1 MTEENMAGF
10 IDRMNESPDAV
21 RAEWEAKWLREKGQ
35 EWVDENEQYFDAWW
49 DAVLELHGYEV

>member
-1 MTEENMAGF
+1 MAEENMAGF
-10 IDRMNESPDAV
+10 IDRMNTDPDSV
-21 RAEWEAKWLREKGQ
+21 RAEWEATWLRDKGQ